1 LANPDGAGLAGNGG
15 ASASNGDR
23 DGRPNLALRALQ
35 SATSCGLTFGNGLR
49 AVSG

>member
-1 LANPDGAGLAGNGG
+1 MTGSPAVAAQVLATAHRG
-15 ASASNGDR
+15 
-23 DGRPNLALRALQ
+23 GRPNLALRALQ